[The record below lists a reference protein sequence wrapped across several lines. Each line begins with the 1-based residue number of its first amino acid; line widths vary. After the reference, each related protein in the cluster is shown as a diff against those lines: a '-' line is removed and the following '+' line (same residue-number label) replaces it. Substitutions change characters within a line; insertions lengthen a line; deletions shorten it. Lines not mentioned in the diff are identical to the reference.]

1 MTAAPSPP
9 AGGAQGRRLGAVTAL
24 LVGLFVGLT
33 LLPFPLTGP
42 IGHSIGETLWAW
54 LGAGALGIPL
64 LGVGLALAG
73 FERLGT
79 LDMKRSAFL
88 TAGLSI
94 LLPYL
99 TGVVGHVT
107 VFDLDSRRPLGSV
120 VGAIPGFFAVEIPQ
134 GIGTAG
140 AVLVGFLALS
150 ALTLATF
157 AWHPLQRLERRAPKP
172 APSEVTGES
181 KRKGPAAAKAE
192 VAEPPA
198 GDALSKSGEAA
209 IKTAATSEGKG
220 NGKSEA
226 KALRLKPAKVEPRRP
241 PGAKELSRVWELDEL
256 TPPSTKQQ
264 SAGKEAKE
272 EVDALDALQD
282 RLEETLAEFKVEG
295 DVAGRTTGPV
305 VTQYG
310 VRLRPGVKM
319 NRLVNLADD
328 LALKMSARSIRV
340 ARIPGRDM
348 VGVEVPNPKARV
360 VVLRE
365 LLEDDQWS
373 GEERLL
379 PVALGLDLEGRPVI
393 ADLAKMP
400 HLLIAGAT
408 GTGKSVGI
416 NAIITSLIYHYQHKE
431 DLRLLMIDP
440 KMVELSMYKD
450 LPHLRHPVVTNNKEA
465 ARALKW
471 AVNEM
476 ERRYTLL
483 EANGA
488 RNLSDFNRKVLDG
501 KVLKHPGPRRVTLT
515 DLAAEA
521 PDTPPPPPELEV
533 YTEGKLP
540 LIVIVVDELADLMMT
555 VQSEVETPLARLAQ
569 KARAVGLHLILAT
582 QRPSVN
588 VITGLI
594 KANFPSRVT
603 FRVASK
609 VDSRTILDGNGAEAL
624 LGKGD
629 MLFLEPGKSEPMRL
643 QGAYI
648 STEESEKIMERYRQW
663 KAAREH
669 RGLLD
674 SVETNILDEVPD
686 ASGEEG
692 AGEGLADAGG
702 RDAQFKD
709 AAIAC
714 VQHQGGSTSLLQRKL
729 GIGYGRAARIMDQ
742 LEEAGIL
749 GPANGSKPRDVRIGV
764 EQIDEYCR

>member
-1 MTAAPSPP
+1 MSSDSR
-9 AGGAQGRRLGAVTAL
+9 RRLGAITAL
-24 LVGLFVGLT
+24 VVGLFVGLT
-33 LLPFPLTGP
+33 LLPFALTGP
-42 IGHSIGETLWAW
+42 IGHSLGETLWGW

-88 TAGLSI
+88 IIGLSL

-99 TGVVGHVT
+99 TGVVWHVT
-107 VFDLDSRRPLGSV
+107 VFDLDNRRLLGKL
-120 VGAIPGFFAVEIPQ
+120 VGAIPGFFAVEIPE
-134 GIGTAG
+134 GIGPAG

-157 AWHPLQRLERRAPKP
+157 AWHPLQRLERQPDAAPVKSS
-172 APSEVTGES
+172 AEKGEAKSEV
-181 KRKGPAAAKAE
+181 KRKGGVAAKVELA
-192 VAEPPA
+192 PPPVI
-198 GDALSKSGEAA
+198 EAA
-209 IKTAATSEGKG
+209 STSRDETGGRLARGDGKG
-220 NGKSEA
+220 NGKPDA
-226 KALRLKPAKVEPRRP
+226 KPKGKAGKVAEPRRQA
-241 PGAKELSRVWELDEL
+241 GDRELAPVWELKEL
-256 TPPSTKQQ
+256 TDPPGRKQD
-264 SAGKEAKE
+264 AGEGE
-272 EVDALDALQD
+272 LDALQE

-348 VGVEVPNPKARV
+348 VGVEVPNPKSRV

-365 LLEDDQWS
+365 LLEDEQWS

-431 DLRLLMIDP
+431 DLRFLMIDP

-476 ERRYTLL
+476 ERRYALL

-501 KVLKHPGPRRVTLT
+501 KSLKNPGARRVTLT
-515 DLAAEA
+515 DIAAEA
-521 PDTPPPPPELEV
+521 PDTPPPPPELET

-555 VQSEVETPLARLAQ
+555 VQAEVETPLARLAQ

-594 KANFPSRVT
+594 KANFPSRVA

-648 STEESEKIMERYRQW
+648 STEESEKLMERYRQW
-663 KAAREH
+663 RAARDQ
-669 RGLLD
+669 RGLQE
-674 SVETNILDEVPD
+674 SAETNILDEVPD
-686 ASGEEG
+686 ADGAE
-692 AGEGLADAGG
+692 AGEGATEAGE
-702 RDAQFKD
+702 RDAQFKE
-709 AAIAC
+709 AALAC
-714 VQHQGGSTSLLQRKL
+714 VQNQGGSTSLLQRKL

-749 GPANGSKPRDVRIGV
+749 GPANGSKPRDVRIGID
-764 EQIDEYCR
+764 QIDEYCR

>member
-1 MTAAPSPP
+1 MSADSR
-9 AGGAQGRRLGAVTAL
+9 RRLGAITAL
-24 LVGLFVGLT
+24 VVGLFLGLT
-33 LLPFPLTGP
+33 LLPIPITGP
-42 IGHSIGETLWAW
+42 IGHSIGGALWRV
-54 LGAGALGIPL
+54 LGAGALGVPL
-64 LGVGLALAG
+64 LGIGLALAG
-73 FERLGT
+73 FERLGA

-88 TAGLSI
+88 IVGLSL

-99 TGVVGHVT
+99 AGVLAHVT
-107 VFDLDSRRPLGSV
+107 VGDLNNQRLLGRMVGV
-120 VGAIPGFFAVEIPQ
+120 VPGFFAVEIPS
-134 GIGTAG
+134 GIGVAG
-140 AVLVGFLALS
+140 AVLAGFLALS

-157 AWHPLQRLERRAPKP
+157 AWHPLQPLERQPEAAAASPAVPLKTEGRRKAAKPDVVEPLEPAAKAREEPARPAPKGEAKGAPKAKPARKAEPRRAP
-172 APSEVTGES
+172 GEQPL
-181 KRKGPAAAKAE
+181 GP
-192 VAEPPA
+192 
-198 GDALSKSGEAA
+198 
-209 IKTAATSEGKG
+209 
-220 NGKSEA
+220 
-226 KALRLKPAKVEPRRP
+226 
-241 PGAKELSRVWELDEL
+241 VWEVEL
-256 TPPSTKQQ
+256 LEAPRTK
-264 SAGKEAKE
+264 A
-272 EVDALDALQD
+272 VDAGERELDDLQE
-282 RLEETLAEFKVEG
+282 RLEGTLAEFKVEG

-319 NRLVNLADD
+319 NRLVALADD
-328 LALKMSARSIRV
+328 LALKMSARSVRV
-340 ARIPGRDM
+340 ARIPGKDM
-348 VGVEVPNPKARV
+348 VGVEVPNPKSRV

-365 LLEDDQWS
+365 LLEDEQWTA
-373 GEERLL
+373 EDRLL

-416 NAIITSLIYHYQHKE
+416 NAIVTSLIYHYQHKE
-431 DLRLLMIDP
+431 DLRFLMIDP

-465 ARALKW
+465 ARVLKW
-471 AVNEM
+471 AVGEM
-476 ERRYTLL
+476 ERRYALL

-488 RNLSDFNRKVLDG
+488 RNMGEFNRKVVEG
-501 KVLKHPGPRRVTLT
+501 KSLKNPAPRRVTLT
-515 DLAAEA
+515 DISAEA
-521 PDTPPPPPELEV
+521 PDTPPAPPEAEA

-540 LIVIVVDELADLMMT
+540 LIVVVVDELADLMMT
-555 VQSEVETPLARLAQ
+555 VQAEVETPLARLAQ

-594 KANFPSRVT
+594 KANFPSRVA

-609 VDSRTILDGNGAEAL
+609 VDSRTILDQNGAEAL

-648 STEESEKIMERYRQW
+648 STEESEKILERYRQW
-663 KAAREH
+663 KTEREH
-669 RGLLD
+669 LGVVE
-674 SVETNILDEVPD
+674 SAETNILDEVPE
-686 ASGEEG
+686 GEAGEAGGEG
-692 AGEGLADAGG
+692 AADAGE
-702 RDAQFKD
+702 RDPQFKE

-714 VQHQGGSTSLLQRKL
+714 VQNQGGSTSLLQRKL

-749 GPANGSKPRDVRIGV
+749 GPANGSKPRDVRIGIDQV
-764 EQIDEYCR
+764 DEYCR

>member
-1 MTAAPSPP
+1 MSSDSR
-9 AGGAQGRRLGAVTAL
+9 RRLGAITAL
-24 LVGLFVGLT
+24 VVGLFVGLT

-42 IGHSIGETLWAW
+42 FGHWLGEKLREF

-64 LGVGLALAG
+64 LGIGLALAG

-79 LDMKRSAFL
+79 LDMKRAACL
-88 TAGLSI
+88 IVGLSV

-99 TGVVGHVT
+99 AGVAGKVT
-107 VFDLDSRRPLGSV
+107 ADDLDNHHFLGSI
-120 VGAIPGFFAVEIPQ
+120 VGAIPGFFAASIWPR
-134 GIGTAG
+134 IGVAG
-140 AVLVGFLALS
+140 ALLAGFLALS

-157 AWHPLQRLERRAPKP
+157 AWHPLQRLERQPDEPAPAAARGESAKPESRRKAAKDTPEPVAEPALAKAREEAKLAPKP
-172 APSEVTGES
+172 DGKTS
-181 KRKGPAAAKAE
+181 KTKAGKKPEAKRAAGDKDLGPVWDVDLLAA
-192 VAEPPA
+192 PPA
-198 GDALSKSGEAA
+198 RAIDAGE
-209 IKTAATSEGKG
+209 G
-220 NGKSEA
+220 
-226 KALRLKPAKVEPRRP
+226 
-241 PGAKELSRVWELDEL
+241 ELD
-256 TPPSTKQQ
+256 
-264 SAGKEAKE
+264 
-272 EVDALDALQD
+272 VLQE

-348 VGVEVPNPKARV
+348 VGVEVPNPKSRV

-465 ARALKW
+465 ARVLKW
-471 AVNEM
+471 AVGEM
-476 ERRYTLL
+476 ERRYALL

-488 RNLSDFNRKVLDG
+488 RNMLEFNRKVLER
-501 KVLKHPGPRRVTLT
+501 KPLRNPAARRVTLT
-515 DLAAEA
+515 DIAAEA
-521 PDTPPPPPELEV
+521 PDTPPLPPEVEA

-540 LIVIVVDELADLMMT
+540 LIVVVVDELADLMMT
-555 VQSEVETPLARLAQ
+555 VQAEVETPLARLAQ

-594 KANFPSRVT
+594 KANFPSRIA

-609 VDSRTILDGNGAEAL
+609 VDSRTILDQNGSEAL

-648 STEESEKIMERYRQW
+648 STEESEKILERYRQW
-663 KAAREH
+663 KVERDQ
-669 RGLLD
+669 RGLVD
-674 SVETNILDEVPD
+674 SAETNILDEVPD
-686 ASGEEG
+686 AEGGEGGDAAAE
-692 AGEGLADAGG
+692 AGE
-702 RDAQFKD
+702 RDPQFKD
-709 AAIAC
+709 AALAC
-714 VQHQGGSTSLLQRKL
+714 VQNQGGSTSLLQRKL

-749 GPANGSKPRDVRIGV
+749 GPANGSKPRDVRIGID
-764 EQIDEYCR
+764 QIDEYCG

>member
-1 MTAAPSPP
+1 MSSDSRRRM
-9 AGGAQGRRLGAVTAL
+9 GAITAL
-24 LVGLFVGLT
+24 VAGLFVGLT
-33 LLPFPLTGP
+33 LLPFPVTGP
-42 IGHSIGETLWAW
+42 IGHSLGQALWRV

-64 LGVGLALAG
+64 LGIGLALAG

-88 TAGLSI
+88 IVGLSI

-99 TGVVGHVT
+99 TGVLFHVT
-107 VFDLDSRRPLGSV
+107 VADLDTDRFLGRMVGV
-120 VGAIPGFFAVEIPQ
+120 VPGFFAVQLPK
-134 GIGTAG
+134 GIGVAG
-140 AVLVGFLALS
+140 AVLAGFLALC

-157 AWHPLQRLERRAPKP
+157 AWHPLQRLERQPDEPADSAKGLRADAAK
-172 APSEVTGES
+172 GEKAEG
-181 KRKGPAAAKAE
+181 KRKAKETLEPSGEDPARAREGLRVAKTEKADAKA
-192 VAEPPA
+192 
-198 GDALSKSGEAA
+198 D
-209 IKTAATSEGKG
+209 
-220 NGKSEA
+220 GKSA
-226 KALRLKPAKVEPRRP
+226 KGRPAKKPEPRRA
-241 PGAKELSRVWELDEL
+241 PGVKDLGPVWDVDLL
-256 TPPSTKQQ
+256 TAPRTKGID
-264 SAGKEAKE
+264 AGEGE
-272 EVDALDALQD
+272 LDALQE

-365 LLEDDQWS
+365 LLEDEQWS
-373 GEERLL
+373 AEERLL
-379 PVALGLDLEGRPVI
+379 PVALGLDLEGRAVI

-465 ARALKW
+465 ARVLKW
-471 AVNEM
+471 AVGEM
-476 ERRYTLL
+476 ERRYALL

-501 KVLKHPGPRRVTLT
+501 KSLKLPAVRRVTLT
-515 DLAAEA
+515 DIAAEA
-521 PDTPPPPPELEV
+521 PDTPPPPPEPEA

-555 VQSEVETPLARLAQ
+555 VQAEVETPLARLAQ

-594 KANFPSRVT
+594 KANFPSRIA

-609 VDSRTILDGNGAEAL
+609 VDSRTILDGNGSEAL

-648 STEESEKIMERYRQW
+648 ATEESEKIMERYRQW
-663 KAAREH
+663 KVEREH
-669 RGLLD
+669 HGMLEGT
-674 SVETNILDEVPD
+674 ETNILDEVPD
-686 ASGEEG
+686 GDGGEGGGEG
-692 AGEGLADAGG
+692 AAEAGE
-702 RDAQFKD
+702 RDPQFKD
-709 AAIAC
+709 AAVAC
-714 VQHQGGSTSLLQRKL
+714 VQNQGGSTSLLQRKL

-749 GPANGSKPRDVRIGV
+749 GPANGSKPRDVRIGID
-764 EQIDEYCR
+764 QIDEYCR

>member
-1 MTAAPSPP
+1 MSTDSR
-9 AGGAQGRRLGAVTAL
+9 RRLSAVTAL
-24 LVGLFVGLT
+24 VVGLFLGLT

-42 IGHSIGETLWAW
+42 IGHSIGATLWGW

-73 FERLGT
+73 FERLGS

-88 TAGLSI
+88 IIGLSV

-99 TGVVGHVT
+99 AGVLGRVT
-107 VFDLDSRRPLGSV
+107 IFDLDNRRLLGRL

-134 GIGTAG
+134 GIGPAG

-157 AWHPLQRLERRAPKP
+157 AWHPLQRLERHSP
-172 APSEVTGES
+172 AEVKAAES
-181 KRKGPAAAKAE
+181 ALKAEPRRRSAAKIEAPE
-192 VAEPPA
+192 QPVEEPVLRGREEPA
-198 GDALSKSGEAA
+198 GKAVKG
-209 IKTAATSEGKG
+209 EGKADSRG
-220 NGKSEA
+220 
-226 KALRLKPAKVEPRRP
+226 RLKPAKKVEPRRA
-241 PGAKELSRVWELDEL
+241 PGAKELGPVWEVEL
-256 TPPSTKQQ
+256 LEAPRTRGID
-264 SAGKEAKE
+264 AGEGE
-272 EVDALDALQD
+272 LNALQE

-348 VGVEVPNPKARV
+348 VGVEVPNPKSRV
-360 VVLRE
+360 VLLRE
-365 LLEDDQWS
+365 LLEDDLWS

-379 PVALGLDLEGRPVI
+379 PVTLGLDLEGRPVI

-431 DLRLLMIDP
+431 DLRFLMIDP

-476 ERRYTLL
+476 ERRYALL

-488 RNLSDFNRKVLDG
+488 RNLTDFNRKVLDG
-501 KVLKHPGPRRVTLT
+501 KPLKHPPARRVTLT
-515 DLAAEA
+515 DIAAEA
-521 PDTPPPPPELEV
+521 PDTPPPPPEAEA

-555 VQSEVETPLARLAQ
+555 VQAEVETPLARLAQ

-594 KANFPSRVT
+594 KANFPSRVA

-609 VDSRTILDGNGAEAL
+609 VDSRTILDQNGAEAL

-648 STEESEKIMERYRQW
+648 STEESEKIMERYRRW
-663 KAAREH
+663 KTEREQI
-669 RGLLD
+669 GVVE
-674 SVETNILDEVPD
+674 STETNILDEVPD
-686 ASGEEG
+686 GD
-692 AGEGLADAGG
+692 AGEGGGEGPAEAGE
-702 RDAQFKD
+702 RDPQFKE
-709 AAIAC
+709 AALAC
-714 VQHQGGSTSLLQRKL
+714 VQNQGGSTSLLQRKL

-749 GPANGSKPRDVRIGV
+749 GPANGSKPRDVRIGIDQV
-764 EQIDEYCR
+764 DEYCR

>member
-1 MTAAPSPP
+1 MSADSR
-9 AGGAQGRRLGAVTAL
+9 RRLGAITAL
-24 LVGLFVGLT
+24 VAGLFVGLT
-33 LLPFPLTGP
+33 LLPLPVTGP
-42 IGHSIGETLWAW
+42 IGHSLGQALWRV

-64 LGVGLALAG
+64 LGIGLALAG
-73 FERLGT
+73 FERLGA

-88 TAGLSI
+88 IVGLSV

-99 TGVVGHVT
+99 AGVLGHVT
-107 VFDLDSRRPLGSV
+107 VADLDTQRLLGRMVGV
-120 VGAIPGFFAVEIPQ
+120 VPGFFAVEIPQ
-134 GIGTAG
+134 GIGPAG

-157 AWHPLQRLERRAPKP
+157 AWHPLQRLERQPVGPAGPVGGKGGAARGDGKSRAAVAAKSDPVAPVQDPPPTLLRDEAAARP
-172 APSEVTGES
+172 AG
-181 KRKGPAAAKAE
+181 KGPRA
-192 VAEPPA
+192 
-198 GDALSKSGEAA
+198 
-209 IKTAATSEGKG
+209 
-220 NGKSEA
+220 
-226 KALRLKPAKVEPRRP
+226 KPAKKLEARRG
-241 PGAKELSRVWELDEL
+241 PGDKELGPIWDVDLLE
-256 TPPSTKQQ
+256 PPRAKSID
-264 SAGKEAKE
+264 AGEGE
-272 EVDALDALQD
+272 LDALQE
-282 RLEETLAEFKVEG
+282 RLEETLAEFQVEG
-295 DVAGRTTGPV
+295 DVANRTTGPV

-328 LALKMSARSIRV
+328 LALKMSARSVRV

-348 VGVEVPNPKARV
+348 VGVEVPNPKSRV
-360 VVLRE
+360 VLLRE
-365 LLEDDQWS
+365 LLEDEQWTS
-373 GEERLL
+373 EERLL

-400 HLLIAGAT
+400 HLLLAGAT

-450 LPHLRHPVVTNNKEA
+450 LPHLRHPVVTHNKEA
-465 ARALKW
+465 ARVLKW
-471 AVNEM
+471 AVGEM
-476 ERRYTLL
+476 ERRYALL
-483 EANGA
+483 DANGA
-488 RNLSDFNRKVLDG
+488 RNMSEFNRKVLDG
-501 KVLKHPGPRRVTLT
+501 KTLKHPAARRVTLT
-515 DLAAEA
+515 DIAAEA
-521 PDTPPPPPELEV
+521 PDTPPAPPQVET

-540 LIVIVVDELADLMMT
+540 HIVIVVDELADLMLS
-555 VQSEVETPLARLAQ
+555 VQAEVETPLARLAQ

-594 KANFPSRVT
+594 KANFPSRIA

-609 VDSRTILDGNGAEAL
+609 VDSRTILDQNGAEAL

-648 STEESEKIMERYRQW
+648 STEESEKILERYRQW
-663 KAAREH
+663 KAERDQ
-669 RGLLD
+669 RGVVY
-674 SVETNILDEVPD
+674 STESNILDEVPD
-686 ASGEEG
+686 TE
-692 AGEGLADAGG
+692 AGEGGGEGAADGSE
-702 RDAQFKD
+702 RDPQFKD

-714 VQHQGGSTSLLQRKL
+714 VQNQGGSTSLLQRKL

-749 GPANGSKPRDVRIGV
+749 GPANGSKPRDVRIGID
-764 EQIDEYCR
+764 QIDEYCR

>member
-1 MTAAPSPP
+1 
-9 AGGAQGRRLGAVTAL
+9 
-24 LVGLFVGLT
+24 
-33 LLPFPLTGP
+33 
-42 IGHSIGETLWAW
+42 
-54 LGAGALGIPL
+54 
-64 LGVGLALAG
+64 
-73 FERLGT
+73 
-79 LDMKRSAFL
+79 
-88 TAGLSI
+88 
-94 LLPYL
+94 
-99 TGVVGHVT
+99 
-107 VFDLDSRRPLGSV
+107 
-120 VGAIPGFFAVEIPQ
+120 
-134 GIGTAG
+134 
-140 AVLVGFLALS
+140 
-150 ALTLATF
+150 
-157 AWHPLQRLERRAPKP
+157 
-172 APSEVTGES
+172 
-181 KRKGPAAAKAE
+181 
-192 VAEPPA
+192 
-198 GDALSKSGEAA
+198 
-209 IKTAATSEGKG
+209 
-220 NGKSEA
+220 
-226 KALRLKPAKVEPRRP
+226 
-241 PGAKELSRVWELDEL
+241 
-256 TPPSTKQQ
+256 
-264 SAGKEAKE
+264 
-272 EVDALDALQD
+272 
-282 RLEETLAEFKVEG
+282 
-295 DVAGRTTGPV
+295 VAGRTTGPV

-310 VRLRPGVKM
+310 ARLRPGVKM

-348 VGVEVPNPKARV
+348 VGVEVPNPKSRI

-365 LLEDDQWS
+365 LLEDEQWS
-373 GEERLL
+373 AEERLL

-465 ARALKW
+465 ARVLKW
-471 AVNEM
+471 AVGEM
-476 ERRYTLL
+476 ERRYALL

-488 RNLSDFNRKVLDG
+488 RNMSDFNRKVLDG
-501 KVLKHPGPRRVTLT
+501 KPLKNPGVRKVTLT
-515 DLAAEA
+515 DIAAEA
-521 PDTPPPPPELEV
+521 PDTPPPPPELEA

-540 LIVIVVDELADLMMT
+540 LIVVVVDELADLMMT
-555 VQSEVETPLARLAQ
+555 VQAEVETPLARLAQ

-594 KANFPSRVT
+594 KANFPSRIA

-609 VDSRTILDGNGAEAL
+609 VDSRTILDQNGSEAL

-663 KAAREH
+663 KVEREQ
-669 RGLLD
+669 RGM
-674 SVETNILDEVPD
+674 VEGTESNILDEVPD
-686 ASGEEG
+686 GE
-692 AGEGLADAGG
+692 AGEGGGDAAADASA
-702 RDAQFKD
+702 RDPQFKD

-714 VQHQGGSTSLLQRKL
+714 VQNQGGSTSLLQRKL

-749 GPANGSKPRDVRIGV
+749 GPANGSKPRDVRIGID
-764 EQIDEYCR
+764 QIDEYCT

>member
-1 MTAAPSPP
+1 MSADSR
-9 AGGAQGRRLGAVTAL
+9 RRLGAVTAL
-24 LVGLFVGLT
+24 VVGLFLGLT

-42 IGHSIGETLWAW
+42 IGHSIGATLRGW

-64 LGVGLALAG
+64 LGIGLALAG
-73 FERLGT
+73 FERLGS

-88 TAGLSI
+88 IIGLSV

-99 TGVVGHVT
+99 AGVLGRVT
-107 VFDLDSRRPLGSV
+107 VFDLDNQRLLGRV

-134 GIGTAG
+134 GIGPAG

-157 AWHPLQRLERRAPKP
+157 AWHPLQRLERSSRGLPESETAKPEPKP
-172 APSEVTGES
+172 DSRRKSVSKTEPVETSAEVPPA
-181 KRKGPAAAKAE
+181 KRDEVAAGAIKAE
-192 VAEPPA
+192 A
-198 GDALSKSGEAA
+198 
-209 IKTAATSEGKG
+209 KG
-220 NGKSEA
+220 NGKPDTRPKPRVA
-226 KALRLKPAKVEPRRP
+226 KKPEPARATGDR
-241 PGAKELSRVWELDEL
+241 ELAPVWELKEL
-256 TPPSTKQQ
+256 TPPPDKKQD
-264 SAGKEAKE
+264 AGEGE
-272 EVDALDALQD
+272 LDALQD

-348 VGVEVPNPKARV
+348 VGVEVPNPKSRV

-365 LLEDDQWS
+365 LLEDDQWL

-416 NAIITSLIYHYQHKE
+416 NAIISSLIYHYQHKE

-476 ERRYTLL
+476 ERRYALL

-488 RNLSDFNRKVLDG
+488 RNLSDFNRKVRDG
-501 KVLKHPGPRRVTLT
+501 KSLKNPGVRRATLT
-515 DLAAEA
+515 DIAAEP
-521 PDTPPPPPELEV
+521 PDTPPPPPELET
-533 YTEGKLP
+533 YTEGRLP

-555 VQSEVETPLARLAQ
+555 VQAEVETPLARLAQ

-594 KANFPSRVT
+594 KANFPSRIA

-609 VDSRTILDGNGAEAL
+609 VDSRTILDQNGAEAL

-663 KAAREH
+663 RTARAQIGVVE
-669 RGLLD
+669 
-674 SVETNILDEVPD
+674 SAETNILDEVP
-686 ASGEEG
+686 EG
-692 AGEGLADAGG
+692 DAGEAGGEGGGDAGE
-702 RDAQFKD
+702 RDPQFKE

-714 VQHQGGSTSLLQRKL
+714 VQNQGGSTSLLQRKL

-749 GPANGSKPRDVRIGV
+749 GPANGSKPRDVRIGID
-764 EQIDEYCR
+764 QIDEYCR

>member
-1 MTAAPSPP
+1 MSSDSR
-9 AGGAQGRRLGAVTAL
+9 RRLGAITAL
-24 LVGLFVGLT
+24 VAGLFVGLT
-33 LLPFPLTGP
+33 LLPLPVTGP
-42 IGHSIGETLWAW
+42 IGHSLGQALWRV

-64 LGVGLALAG
+64 LGMGLALAG

-88 TAGLSI
+88 IVGLSV

-99 TGVVGHVT
+99 TGVLAHVT
-107 VFDLDSRRPLGSV
+107 VADLDTDRFLGRMVGV
-120 VGAIPGFFAVEIPQ
+120 VPGFFAVQIPK
-134 GIGTAG
+134 GIGPAG
-140 AVLVGFLALS
+140 AVLAGFLALS

-157 AWHPLQRLERRAPKP
+157 AWHPLQRLERQPD
-172 APSEVTGES
+172 E
-181 KRKGPAAAKAE
+181 
-192 VAEPPA
+192 PA
-198 GDALSKSGEAA
+198 GS
-209 IKTAATSEGKG
+209 
-220 NGKSEA
+220 A
-226 KALRLKPAKVEPRRP
+226 KALKADAAKSEKAEGKRKSKEAIEPPVEDPARPREELQAAKTESKADAKGDGKSAKGRPGKRPEPRRA
-241 PGAKELSRVWELDEL
+241 PGGKDLGPVWDVELLAAPR
-256 TPPSTKQQ
+256 TKGID
-264 SAGKEAKE
+264 AGEGE
-272 EVDALDALQD
+272 LDALQE

-348 VGVEVPNPKARV
+348 VGVEVPNPKSRI

-365 LLEDDQWS
+365 LLEDEQWS
-373 GEERLL
+373 AEERLL

-450 LPHLRHPVVTNNKEA
+450 LPHLRHPVVTNNKDA
-465 ARALKW
+465 ARVLKW
-471 AVNEM
+471 AVGEM
-476 ERRYTLL
+476 ERRYALL
-483 EANGA
+483 DANGA
-488 RNLSDFNRKVLDG
+488 RNMSDFNRKVLDG
-501 KVLKHPGPRRVTLT
+501 KPLRHPAARRVTLT
-515 DLAAEA
+515 DIAAEA
-521 PDTPPPPPELEV
+521 PDTPPPPPELEA

-555 VQSEVETPLARLAQ
+555 VQAEVETPLARLAQ

-594 KANFPSRVT
+594 KANFPSRIA

-609 VDSRTILDGNGAEAL
+609 VDSRTILDQNGSEAL

-648 STEESEKIMERYRQW
+648 ATEESEKIMERYRQW
-663 KAAREH
+663 KVEREH
-669 RGLLD
+669 RGM
-674 SVETNILDEVPD
+674 VEGSESNILDEVPD
-686 ASGEEG
+686 SDGEGGGEG
-692 AGEGLADAGG
+692 ASEAGE
-702 RDAQFKD
+702 RDPQFKD

-714 VQHQGGSTSLLQRKL
+714 VQNQGGSTSLLQRKL

-749 GPANGSKPRDVRIGV
+749 GPANGSKPRDVRIGID
-764 EQIDEYCR
+764 QIDEYCR